1 MATHPTLAFTRSFD
15 IAKFMKLMNNVN
27 CEYCKSAHRF
37 TVNKKPATGAIWDG
51 STAYIIVKESTG
63 FELIRY
69 NVDRDQPVLLQT
81 SPEPRVEQAIIKML
95 QLAILPSL
103 LLDNIDDQDR
113 DDTRDV
119 ILDDIDALFDY
130 INEQAKVNG

>member
-15 IAKFMKLMNNVN
+15 VAKFMKLMNNVN

-37 TVNKKPATGAIWDG
+37 TVNKKPATAVIYDG
-51 STAYIIVKESTG
+51 SIVYIAVRENTG

-69 NVDRDQPVLLQT
+69 NVDRDEPVLLQT
-81 SPEPRVEQAIIKML
+81 DLEKRVEMCVIKML

-103 LLDNIDDQDR
+103 LLDNLDNHDQDE
-113 DDTRDV
+113 TRYI
-119 ILDDIDALFDY
+119 ILDDIEALYDY
-130 INEQAKVNG
+130 INEQAKVNE